1 MPKVQGTKYFSA
13 CRVDIRSSPAGSVLA
28 PMARKILL
36 DVDPGI
42 DDAMALALAVGDP
55 RLEVTAV
62 TATGGNVAPAQS
74 TRNLQAV
81 IEQLDP
87 TRWPRIGAALED
99 QMLLADA
106 REIHG
111 ANGLGG
117 AEFRVAELHHQ
128 HRSDK
133 IISDCIRAAP
143 GEVTLLMLGP
153 LTNLAAVLK
162 REPDIAGMIGHLVIR
177 GGAITAPGNCTA
189 VAEFNIFCDPESAR
203 TVFRS
208 PITKT
213 LIPLDVTQQVLFTY
227 DLLDKLPGPEK
238 RTGTLLRT
246 ILPGVFRSYH
256 QRLGLEGVYLH
267 DVVGLIAAL
276 HPELFTTE
284 ALPGDVET
292 DGVLTTGC
300 TVFDR
305 RHVADDQPNMD
316 VATDVDAAGVVDCVL
331 RGLAE
336 AA

>member
-1 MPKVQGTKYFSA
+1 MLRELHPHVRAAK
-13 CRVDIRSSPAGSVLA
+13 PNEL
-28 PMARKILL
+28 MARKILI

-42 DDAMALALAVGDP
+42 DDAMALALALWDS
-55 RLEVTAV
+55 RLEVIAT
-62 TATGGNVAPAQS
+62 TATGGNVPPAQA

-81 IEQLDP
+81 IEQIDP
-87 TRWPRIGAALED
+87 PRWPRIGSALEE
-99 QMLLADA
+99 QLLLADA

-117 AEFRVAELHHQ
+117 AEFRLAELHHL

-133 IISDCIRAAP
+133 ILSDCIRSAP

-177 GGAITAPGNCTA
+177 GGAISVPGNVTA
-189 VAEFNIFCDPESAR
+189 VAEFNIYCDPEAAQ

-208 PITKT
+208 PITTT
-213 LIPLDVTQQVLFTY
+213 LIPLDVTLQVLFTY
-227 DLLDKLPGPEK
+227 DLLDKLPSPQTRVGA
-238 RTGTLLRT
+238 LLRQ

-267 DVVGLIAAL
+267 DVVGLVAAL

-284 ALPGDVET
+284 PLPGDVET
-292 DGVLTTGC
+292 DGVLTTGL

-305 RHVADDQPNMD
+305 RRVPDGQPNMD
-316 VATDVDAAGVVDCVL
+316 VALDVDATAVVDCVL

>member
-1 MPKVQGTKYFSA
+1 
-13 CRVDIRSSPAGSVLA
+13 
-28 PMARKILL
+28 MARKILL

-42 DDAMALALAVGDP
+42 DDAMALALALLDP
-55 RLEVTAV
+55 RLEVIAA
-62 TATGGNVAPAQS
+62 TATGGNVPPLQA
-74 TRNLQAV
+74 TLNLQAV
-81 IEQLDP
+81 IEQIDP
-87 TRWPRIGAALED
+87 PRWPRIGAALEE

-133 IISDCIRAAP
+133 IISDCIRSAP

-162 REPDIAGMIGHLVIR
+162 REPDIAGMIGHLVMR
-177 GGAITAPGNCTA
+177 GGALSAPGNATA
-189 VAEFNIFCDPESAR
+189 VSEFNIYCDPESAQ

-227 DLLDKLPGPEK
+227 DLLDKLPSPET
-238 RTGTLLRT
+238 RIGGLLRK

-267 DVVGLIAAL
+267 DVVGLVAAL

-284 ALPGDVET
+284 ELPGDVET
-292 DGVLTTGC
+292 DGVLTTGF

-305 RHVADDQPNMD
+305 RRIPDGQSNMD
-316 VATDVDAAGVVDCVL
+316 VALEVDVAAVVDCIL
-331 RGLAE
+331 RSLAD

>member
-1 MPKVQGTKYFSA
+1 
-13 CRVDIRSSPAGSVLA
+13 
-28 PMARKILL
+28 MARKILL

-42 DDAMALALAVGDP
+42 DDAMALALALLDP
-55 RLEVTAV
+55 RLEVIAA
-62 TATGGNVAPAQS
+62 TATGGNVPPAQA
-74 TRNLQAV
+74 TRNLQTV
-81 IEQLDP
+81 IEQIDP
-87 TRWPRIGAALED
+87 PRWPRIGAALEE

-111 ANGLGG
+111 PNGLGG

-133 IISDCIRAAP
+133 LLSDCIRSAP

-162 REPDIAGMIGHLVIR
+162 REPDIAGMIGHLVMR
-177 GGAITAPGNCTA
+177 GGAITASGNATA
-189 VAEFNIFCDPESAR
+189 VAEFNAYCDPESAQV
-203 TVFRS
+203 VFRS

-227 DLLDKLPGPEK
+227 DLLDKLPSPDT
-238 RTGTLLRT
+238 RTGNLLRK

-267 DVVGLIAAL
+267 DVVGLVAAL
-276 HPELFTTE
+276 HPELFATE

-292 DGVLTTGC
+292 DGVLTTGF

-305 RHVADDQPNMD
+305 RRVPDGQPNMD
-316 VATDVDAAGVVDCVL
+316 VAVDVDVAAVVDCVL
-331 RGLAE
+331 RGLAD
-336 AA
+336 AM

>member
-1 MPKVQGTKYFSA
+1 
-13 CRVDIRSSPAGSVLA
+13 
-28 PMARKILL
+28 MARNILL

-42 DDAMALALAVGDP
+42 DDAMALALALWDD
-55 RLEVTAV
+55 RLDVIAA
-62 TATGGNVAPAQS
+62 TATGGNVSPAQA

-81 IEQLDP
+81 IEQVDP
-87 TRWPRIGAALED
+87 PRWPRIGAALED
-99 QMLLADA
+99 QMLRADA

-133 IISDCIRAAP
+133 ILSDCIRSAP

-153 LTNLAAVLK
+153 LTNLAAVLN

-177 GGAITAPGNCTA
+177 GGTITAPGNATP
-189 VAEFNIFCDPESAR
+189 VAEFNVYCDPEAAR

-213 LIPLDVTQQVLFTY
+213 IIPLDVTQQVLFTY
-227 DLLDKLPGPEK
+227 DLLDKLPAPQT
-238 RTGTLLRT
+238 RTGALLRK

-267 DVVGLIAAL
+267 DVVGLVAAL
-276 HPELFTTE
+276 HPELFGTE
-284 ALPGDVET
+284 PLPGDVET
-292 DGVLTTGC
+292 DGVLTTGF

-305 RHVADDQPNMD
+305 RRVSDDQPNMD
-316 VATDVDAAGVVDCVL
+316 VATDVDVAAVVDCVL

>member
-1 MPKVQGTKYFSA
+1 
-13 CRVDIRSSPAGSVLA
+13 
-28 PMARKILL
+28 MARKILL

-42 DDAMALALAVGDP
+42 DDAMALALALWDD
-55 RLEVTAV
+55 RLEVAAA
-62 TATGGNVAPAQS
+62 TATGGNVSPSQA

-81 IEQLDP
+81 IEQVDP
-87 TRWPRIGAALED
+87 PRWPRIGAALED

-133 IISDCIRAAP
+133 IISDCVRSAP

-162 REPDIAGMIGHLVIR
+162 REPDLAGMIGHLVIR
-177 GGAITAPGNCTA
+177 GGSIMAPGNATA
-189 VAEFNIFCDPESAR
+189 IAEFNVYCDPEAAR

-227 DLLDKLPGPEK
+227 DLLDKLPAAEK
-238 RTGTLLRT
+238 RTGALLRQ

-267 DVVGLIAAL
+267 DVVGLVAAL

-292 DGVLTTGC
+292 DGILTKGF

-305 RHVADDQPNMD
+305 RRITDDQPNMD
-316 VATDVDAAGVVDCVL
+316 VATEVDAAAVVDCVL

>member
-1 MPKVQGTKYFSA
+1 
-13 CRVDIRSSPAGSVLA
+13 
-28 PMARKILL
+28 MARKILI
-36 DVDPGI
+36 DADPGI
-42 DDAMALALAVGDP
+42 DDAMALALALLDP
-55 RLEVTAV
+55 RLDVLAA
-62 TATGGNVAPAQS
+62 TATGGNVPPLQA

-81 IEQLDP
+81 IEQLDAP
-87 TRWPRIGAALED
+87 RWPRLGAALEE
-99 QMLLADA
+99 QMLFADA

-133 IISDCIRAAP
+133 ILSDCIRSAP

-162 REPDIAGMIGHLVIR
+162 REPDIAGMIGHLVMR
-177 GGAITAPGNCTA
+177 AGAVAAPGNA
-189 VAEFNIFCDPESAR
+189 SAIAEFNIYCDPEAAQ
-203 TVFRS
+203 TVFLS

-227 DLLDKLPGPEK
+227 DLLDKLPDADTRIGS
-238 RTGTLLRT
+238 LLRK

-267 DVVGLIAAL
+267 DVVGLVAAL

-292 DGVLTTGC
+292 QGTLTTGA

-305 RHVADDQPNMD
+305 RRVAESQPNMD
-316 VATDVDAAGVVDCVL
+316 VAVEVDAAAVVDCVL
-331 RGLAE
+331 RALAD
-336 AA
+336 A

>member
-1 MPKVQGTKYFSA
+1 MT
-13 CRVDIRSSPAGSVLA
+13 
-28 PMARKILL
+28 RKILL

-42 DDAMALALAVGDP
+42 DDAMALALAVGDA
-55 RLEVTAV
+55 RLDVIAA
-62 TATGGNVAPAQS
+62 TATGGNVSPLQA

-81 IEQLDP
+81 IEQIDP
-87 TRWPRIGAALED
+87 SRWPRIGAALED

-117 AEFRVAELHHQ
+117 ADFRVAELHHQ

-133 IISDCIRAAP
+133 ILSDCIRSAP
-143 GEVTLLMLGP
+143 GEITLLMLGP

-177 GGAITAPGNCTA
+177 GGAVAAPGNATA
-189 VAEFNIFCDPESAR
+189 VAEFNVYCDPEAAQ

-227 DLLDKLPGPEK
+227 DLLDKLPSAQT
-238 RTGTLLRT
+238 RTGALLRK

-256 QRLGLEGVYLH
+256 QRLGLEGVYLD
-267 DVVGLIAAL
+267 DVVGLVAAL
-276 HPELFTTE
+276 HPELFSTE
-284 ALPGDVET
+284 PLSGDVET
-292 DGVLTTGC
+292 EGALTTGF

-305 RHVADDQPNMD
+305 RRIPNDQPNMD
-316 VATDVDAAGVVDCVL
+316 VATDVDVAAVVDCVL
-331 RGLAE
+331 RGLGE
-336 AA
+336 AG